1 MPRIIIIFLLKNMIF
16 DRFLLQI
23 DLGSSHFFFS
33 FMERKKIE
41 LTKNTSVYVW
51 LLSLFM
57 GVLSVKKG

>member
-1 MPRIIIIFLLKNMIF
+1 MIF

-23 DLGSSHFFFS
+23 DLGSNHFFFS